1 MENMKIR
8 REAAKNDLKLWEVAE
23 ACGMTDSTF
32 SRKLRREL
40 PSEQRNHILKV
51 IAELLNARGC
61 RLMETIDR
69 VTSSVAETAA
79 ALGVS
84 RPTVYALLH
93 KRGFPCL

>member
-40 PSEQRNHILKV
+40 SSEQRNHILKV
-51 IAELLNARGC
+51 IAEL
-61 RLMETIDR
+61 
-69 VTSSVAETAA
+69 AERK
-79 ALGVS
+79 GV
-84 RPTVYALLH
+84 
-93 KRGFPCL
+93 